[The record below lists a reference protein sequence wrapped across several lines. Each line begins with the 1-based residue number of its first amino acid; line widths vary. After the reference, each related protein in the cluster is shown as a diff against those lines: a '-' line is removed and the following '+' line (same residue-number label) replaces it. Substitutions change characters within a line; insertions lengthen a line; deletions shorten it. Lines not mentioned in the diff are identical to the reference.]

1 MATLYKWSDG
11 SITLR
16 IRVEH
21 DVTRSEA
28 IAAVVHHLASD
39 NDPPRSRSDLEKVIR
54 EQLWRYGKFIGDDGN
69 EAWTALGA
77 LDESDQ
83 FNEWWERAEAVVD
96 KYLPQLTN

>member
-11 SITLR
+11 SVTLQ

-21 DVTRSEA
+21 DVTPFGGD
-28 IAAVVHHLASD
+28 VHHLASD
-39 NDPPRSRSDLEKVIR
+39 NDPPRSRRDLEKVIR
-54 EQLWRYGKFIGDDGN
+54 EQLWRYGEFIGDDGN

-83 FNEWWERAEAVVD
+83 FNEWWEHTTEIVD
-96 KYLPQLTN
+96 KYLSQLTN